1 MKKIRLVLA
10 DDHPMIRAGFKT
22 LLGQSKDFEVVG
34 EAENG
39 RELMRVVE
47 AVQPDVTLVDVHMPG
62 MSGLEA
68 LEKLHAS
75 YPDIRFVVLT
85 MHEEREYVQKALKA
99 GADGYLLKNIERE
112 ELENAIHSVYKGVK
126 YFSPEII
133 TIMANSAASP
143 AVEEV
148 SELTPRE
155 KEVLVLVADGHSTKQ
170 IADQLGISI
179 RTVETHRINMLKK
192 MGVSNSAELIRKAFE
207 SGLLSQPK
215 GKP

>member
-22 LLGQSKDFEVVG
+22 LLAQSEDFEVTG

-39 RELMRVVE
+39 AELIKVVTSLK
-47 AVQPDVTLVDVHMPG
+47 PDVTLVDLHMPG
-62 MSGLEA
+62 IGGLEA

-75 YPDIRFVVLT
+75 FPEIKFVVLT

-99 GADGYLLKNIERE
+99 GADGYLLKNIQRE
-112 ELENAIHSVYKGVK
+112 ELESAIHTVYKGGR
-126 YFSPEII
+126 YFSPAITAILADSVARPSLTDAGEI
-133 TIMANSAASP
+133 
-143 AVEEV
+143 
-148 SELTPRE
+148 TPRE
-155 KEVLVLVADGHSTKQ
+155 KEVLTLVASGQSTKQ

-192 MGVSNSAELIRKAFE
+192 MGVNNSAELIKKAFE
-207 SGLLSQPK
+207 SGLLT
-215 GKP
+215 